1 MFLDGLEMQIV
12 QNYTKWV
19 FHGQMAGFVK
29 RYQGLT
35 FTSIRGAGHMA
46 PTDKP
51 GPVLKV
57 IEELIG
63 KSKLN

>member
-1 MFLDGLEMQIV
+1 MQIV
-12 QNYTKWV
+12 QNNTKWI
-19 FHGQMAGFVK
+19 FNGQMAGFVK
-29 RYQGLT
+29 RDQDLK
-35 FTSIRGAGHMA
+35 FTTIRGAEHMA

-57 IEELIG
+57 TVELIG